1 MTQRKPITLLSNTTA
16 ASATGSAPADFR
28 FESGG
33 HQRTLFGFLA
43 TGQEI
48 NVYIYPDAAKTIE
61 HLETT
66 ISAGSSS
73 FTTATRSFL
82 EVLNGPFHS
91 IEVRTVVSASAATP
105 ATSKVVVI
113 L

>member
-1 MTQRKPITLLSNTTA
+1 MTQRKPVTLISNA
-16 ASATGSAPADFR
+16 VSASVVGSALADFR

-33 HQRTLFGFLA
+33 HQRTLFGTLT
-43 TGQEI
+43 TGQAI
-48 NVYIYPDAAKTIE
+48 NLYIYPDAAHTVE

-91 IEVRTVVSASAATP
+91 IEVRTAVTTAGTTLTNVVA
-105 ATSKVVVI
+105 V

>member
-1 MTQRKPITLLSNTTA
+1 MTQRKPITLLTSVVS
-16 ASATGSAPADFR
+16 ASIAGSANADFR
-28 FESGG
+28 FEAGG
-33 HQRTLFGFLA
+33 HQRTLFGTLT
-43 TGQEI
+43 TGQAI
-48 NVYIYPDAAKTIE
+48 NLYIYPDSAHTVE

-91 IEVRTVVSASAATP
+91 VEVRTAVTTAGTTPTIVVA
-105 ATSKVVVI
+105 V

>member
-1 MTQRKPITLLSNTTA
+1 MTQRKPITLITSA
-16 ASATGSAPADFR
+16 VSASVVGSATSDFR
-28 FESGG
+28 FETGG
-33 HQRTLFGFLA
+33 HQRTLFGTLT
-43 TGQEI
+43 TGQAI
-48 NVYIYPDAAKTIE
+48 NLYIYPDAAHTVE

-91 IEVRTVVSASAATP
+91 IEVRTVATTAGTIP
-105 ATSKVVVI
+105 TIVVGV